1 MNHKKLRRLYA
12 EKRLQVRPVAAVAN
26 ERWAHGRQ

>member
-12 EKRLQVRPVAAVAN
+12 EERLQVRRRSGPSA
-26 ERWAHGRQ
+26 RWVPGHR